1 MNRNLTLLIFF
12 IFVFNFPLAF
22 SQPGLS
28 ISPSTLS
35 VAMVG
40 DEFEIDVITED
51 FNEMTNSSF
60 SLNWDPAIL
69 KVDTFFFYFSH
80 DQLFINDQA
89 LDEGKFSL
97 IWNNVETPKP
107 SFKNGTTMLTL
118 KVTAVGK
125 GTTGF
130 SLSNDPTVSLTIS
143 CVDGVDLEQ
152 ALVMGENGTI
162 SVGTTS
168 IESLGL
174 ERSSLQVMPITPN
187 PFIEHTVIPFVLT
200 KSEFLKFNILNVD
213 GKSIFQYSNQYG
225 EGTHS
230 MQLNK
235 EDFEGA
241 GVYLLQIKTSN
252 TLLTKKLILVR

>member
-28 ISPSTLS
+28 IFPTTLS
-35 VAMVG
+35 VDAG
-40 DEFEIDVITED
+40 DEFELDVITDD
-51 FNEMTNSSF
+51 FINMTNSSF
-60 SLNWDPAIL
+60 SLNWDPTIVR
-69 KVDTFFFYFSH
+69 VDTFFFFFPN
-80 DQLFINDQA
+80 DQLFINGEK

-97 IWNNVETPKP
+97 IWNNVASPKP
-107 SFKNGTTMLTL
+107 SFKNGTVMLNL
-118 KVTAVGK
+118 KLTALADGNTSV
-125 GTTGF
+125 
-130 SLSNDPTVSLTIS
+130 SLSDDPTMSLTIS
-143 CVDGVDLEQ
+143 CPDGVDIEQ
-152 ALVMGENGTI
+152 PLIMGESGTI

-174 ERSSLQVMPITPN
+174 EHSSLKVMPVTPN
-187 PFIEHTVIPFVLT
+187 PFNEHTVIPFVLT
-200 KSEFLKFNILNVD
+200 KSEFLNFNILNID

-230 MQLNK
+230 MQFDK
-235 EDFEGA
+235 EVFGDA